1 MATSQHGIHS
11 LARHLHKV
19 VLLADKLHSLQ
30 KHTIATHLSQAAQK
44 PLLQDA
50 TESKEADC
58 LKGPNIPPSELPLA
72 LTAP

>member
-1 MATSQHGIHS
+1 MGIHS
-11 LARHLHKV
+11 LARQLHKV
-19 VLLADKLHSLQ
+19 VLLADKLHPLQ

-44 PLLQDA
+44 TLLKDT

-58 LKGPNIPPSELPLA
+58 LKGPNIPPPDLPLA